1 MKVFFLISL
10 ILFLPL
16 FGCSSETQEGAPSS
30 PPPVAGSEHPGDVA
44 PAYGDLLIQGSIGD
58 ASNLIPMLATDS
70 ASHDIA
76 GMIFNGL
83 VKYDKDLKLVGD
95 LAESWKVSQDG
106 LTITFKLRKGVKWQD
121 GEEFTAEDVMFGFQT
136 ITSPTTR
143 TAYGGDFKEVERAI
157 VVDRY
162 TFRVIYKRPFAP
174 GLSSWGSLVVLPKHL
189 LAGQDINTTPFSRKP
204 VGTGPFRFKEW
215 KTGEKIVLEVNP
227 TYFEGRPCLDGFV
240 YRIIPDPATMF
251 LELKAGG
258 LDFAGLTPLQYKRQ
272 TETYK
277 MRRDFRKYRYLA
289 FAYTYLGYNLKD
301 EKFKDVRVRQAISYA
316 IDKNEIIQG
325 VLLGLGLK
333 ATGPYK
339 PDTQWYNPNVKKY
352 PHDVEK
358 AKTLLARAGWRAS
371 GKDGTLQKDGKPFE
385 FTILTN
391 QGNETRAKC
400 AEIIQRRLRAV
411 GIKVKIRT
419 VEWSAFIND
428 FIDKKNFE
436 AVILGW
442 TLGQDPDIYDIWHS
456 SKVGPKELNF
466 ISYKNP
472 EVDELLAKGRYTF
485 DAGVRKACYD
495 RIQEILAE
503 EQPYTFLYVPYAL
516 PIIQARFHGVKPAP
530 AGISYNMEKWYV
542 PKAEQRYVLRP

>member
-1 MKVFFLISL
+1 LKILFLICL
-10 ILFLPL
+10 TLFLPL
-16 FGCSSETQEGAPSS
+16 FGCSSETQEGASS
-30 PPPVAGSEHPGDVA
+30 PSPPVAGSDLPGDVS

-95 LAESWKVSQDG
+95 LAESWEVSQDG
-106 LTITFKLRKGVKWQD
+106 LTITFQLRKGIKWQD
-121 GEEFTAEDVMFGFQT
+121 GKEFTAEDVMFGFQT

-143 TAYGGDFKEVERAI
+143 TAYGGDFREVARAT

-189 LAGQDINTTPFSRKP
+189 LAGQDINATPFSRKP
-204 VGTGPFRFKEW
+204 IGTGPFRFKEW
-215 KTGEKIVLEVNP
+215 KTGEKIVLEANP
-227 TYFEGRPCLDGFV
+227 AYFEGRPYLDGFV

-301 EKFKDVRVRQAISYA
+301 EKFKDVRVRQAISHA
-316 IDKNEIIQG
+316 IDKDEIIQG
-325 VLLGLGLK
+325 VLLGLGLN

-339 PDTQWYNPNVKKY
+339 PDTHWYNPNVKKY

-358 AKTLLARAGWRAS
+358 AKTLLAAAGWKAS
-371 GKDGTLQKDGKPFE
+371 AKNGALQKDGKPFE

-400 AEIIQRRLRAV
+400 AEIIQRRLQTV
-411 GIKVKIRT
+411 GIKAKIRT

-456 SKVGPKELNF
+456 SRVGPKELNF
-466 ISYKNP
+466 ISYKNA
-472 EVDELLAKGRYTF
+472 EVDDLLAKGRYTF
-485 DAGVRKACYD
+485 DPRVRKACYD

-516 PIIQARFHGVKPAP
+516 PIIHARFHGVKPAP

-542 PKAEQRYVLRP
+542 PKTEQRYVLKP

>member
-189 LAGQDINTTPFSRKP
+189 LAGQDINKTPFSRKP

-227 TYFEGRPCLDGFV
+227 TYFEGRPYLDGFV

-339 PDTQWYNPNVKKY
+339 PDTQWYNPKVKKY

-485 DAGVRKACYD
+485 DARVRKACYD

>member
-58 ASNLIPMLATDS
+58 ASNLIPMLSTDS

-227 TYFEGRPCLDGFV
+227 TYFEGRPYLDGFV

-516 PIIQARFHGVKPAP
+516 PIIQARFLGVKPAP

>member
-143 TAYGGDFKEVERAI
+143 TAYGGDFKEVEKAI

-227 TYFEGRPCLDGFV
+227 TYFEGRPYLDGFV

>member
-227 TYFEGRPCLDGFV
+227 TYFEGRPYLDGFV